1 MSNQEN
7 QQGIARKLAADVV
20 REAHRLLVDGHSDD
34 DVRESLASRFPGVD
48 ARAAVVAAADR
59 MSQAAGCDRR
69 VVVGF
74 AMEGFRE
81 VYRRS
86 LECGDL
92 NNAIK
97 AMKELVSLARSTE
110 ADVYDDETSGDAA

>member
-1 MSNQEN
+1 MSKQEN
-7 QQGIARKLAADVV
+7 QQGIAIICAADAA

-34 DVRESLASRFPGVD
+34 DVRESLVQRFPGVD
-48 ARAAVVAAADR
+48 ACAAVVAAGDR
-59 MSQAAGCDRR
+59 ISQAAGCDRR

-97 AMKELVSLARSTE
+97 AMKELVALARSTE
-110 ADVYDDETSGDAA
+110 ADVYDDEAPDDAP